1 MIFPD
6 FTLFIE
12 IAFFLVLLFALREI
26 LFKPLLELMEKRKRA
41 ILDRESTAQ
50 AWRAEANEKL
60 FEYKSKMEKAAMQAE
75 AIRNSLLREAWEKQ
89 REIIQS
95 AQIESEKIIAEQI
108 EQAKAQAEIVKKE
121 LEGKVSELA
130 QDVVERLMR

>member
-6 FTLFIE
+6 LTLFIE